1 MYTDNFEE
9 EILFIPARK
18 DGEACNHLK
27 IVTAFTDVERI
38 SSHLIKLFDGR
49 NKEYVSGIKVDIIL
63 GMTKGTGLTQ
73 KKHDKICSLIKRLN
87 SVSGMP
93 QISCNYIVEGKQVH
107 SKVYVWCRGRK
118 AIEAFNGSANYTMNA
133 FFVRREC
140 MDACNPK
147 EANHYFNS
155 LLPDTI
161 NCFDGQIKD
170 KVSFSSKK
178 NVEDDVAD
186 TNLENLSWE
195 NYRTIEPV
203 DTLEVSL
210 LKADGSDTGYGS
222 GVNWGIRKNGYKRNR
237 NQAYIP
243 YNVADHK
250 DGFFPDIN
258 ADGTYPVFKVV
269 TKECITYTN
278 RAAEELGKDV
288 DSNRVYFGTIHSFIN
303 DFIGSFFSHESI
315 LELYWEVYKN
325 QIVERIENV
334 SQNGN
339 WAESNMRYIEK
350 YGGLTPEIV
359 RSNITMISYNQAPF
373 NSLYRGALGHDDLIS
388 FTRLAVERFPVI
400 KKKISDKYQ
409 VVFIDEYQDTATDVL
424 QIFYSSM
431 IGKKSKLYLLGDK
444 MQQIYRN
451 YNGEFETYF
460 NIFNKSINLSVNYRT
475 TPKIVSIL
483 NKIYNDECYKQT
495 AYEKNKDENMDFLPE
510 VRIVTDIE
518 KNVSELMEQYKDSL
532 ILYLSNK
539 SRFYNI
545 GVGEL
550 YDAYSGMEKYS
561 FGKKYNAVDV
571 LTKEE
576 IRENDALLSFLF
588 TVNII
593 VDYFTK
599 EFYGEVFRIIR
610 KAGTYFNCE
619 KFIIRKHIDKHLV
632 KDKLDDIVALYNELS
647 TTVDDFLSLCV
658 EKKYIREEFY
668 SAVVEENDYQLVK
681 NVKVQEVKVLADYMS
696 DPKISTQHGVK
707 GESHDTVVFVADN
720 SRSNPVVHMSKFF
733 EMWSN
738 IDITLSEFD
747 AFYYIYSQMLN
758 QIENK
763 IGMKCSQLK
772 ADTYISVASIIDE
785 ELQAFTKKNETN
797 PYYVQLLKVKMDKY
811 FGKKNVTNVKECL
824 KEGTV
829 YGPLCAYRLF
839 YVGCSRAKRN
849 LVIMINK
856 KDIEGFEDKLRNKLM
871 ITGFNVL

>member
-1 MYTDNFEE
+1 MAD
-9 EILFIPARK
+9 A
-18 DGEACNHLK
+18 
-27 IVTAFTDVERI
+27 
-38 SSHLIKLFDGR
+38 
-49 NKEYVSGIKVDIIL
+49 
-63 GMTKGTGLTQ
+63 
-73 KKHDKICSLIKRLN
+73 
-87 SVSGMP
+87 
-93 QISCNYIVEGKQVH
+93 IVENLFLV
-107 SKVYVWCRGRK
+107 
-118 AIEAFNGSANYTMNA
+118 NA
-133 FFVRREC
+133 P
-140 MDACNPK
+140 A
-147 EANHYFNS
+147 
-155 LLPDTI
+155 
-161 NCFDGQIKD
+161 
-170 KVSFSSKK
+170 
-178 NVEDDVAD
+178 
-186 TNLENLSWE
+186 
-195 NYRTIEPV
+195 
-203 DTLEVSL
+203 
-210 LKADGSDTGYGS
+210 GS
-222 GVNWGIRKNGYKRNR
+222 GKTTWIRKNVRKYLLQNP
-237 NQAYIP
+237 ND
-243 YNVADHK
+243 NVL
-250 DGFFPDIN
+250 
-258 ADGTYPVFKVV
+258 
-269 TKECITYTN
+269 CITYTN

-797 PYYVQLLKVKMDKY
+797 PYYIQLLKVKMDKY

>member
-1 MYTDNFEE
+1 MAD
-9 EILFIPARK
+9 A
-18 DGEACNHLK
+18 
-27 IVTAFTDVERI
+27 
-38 SSHLIKLFDGR
+38 
-49 NKEYVSGIKVDIIL
+49 
-63 GMTKGTGLTQ
+63 
-73 KKHDKICSLIKRLN
+73 
-87 SVSGMP
+87 
-93 QISCNYIVEGKQVH
+93 IVENLFLV
-107 SKVYVWCRGRK
+107 
-118 AIEAFNGSANYTMNA
+118 NA
-133 FFVRREC
+133 P
-140 MDACNPK
+140 A
-147 EANHYFNS
+147 
-155 LLPDTI
+155 
-161 NCFDGQIKD
+161 
-170 KVSFSSKK
+170 
-178 NVEDDVAD
+178 
-186 TNLENLSWE
+186 
-195 NYRTIEPV
+195 
-203 DTLEVSL
+203 
-210 LKADGSDTGYGS
+210 GS
-222 GVNWGIRKNGYKRNR
+222 GKTTWIRKNVRKYLLQNP
-237 NQAYIP
+237 ND
-243 YNVADHK
+243 NVL
-250 DGFFPDIN
+250 
-258 ADGTYPVFKVV
+258 
-269 TKECITYTN
+269 CITYTN

-303 DFIGSFFSHESI
+303 DFIGSFFLHESI

-610 KAGTYFNCE
+610 KAGTYFNYE

-668 SAVVEENDYQLVK
+668 SAVVEENDYKLVK

-785 ELQAFTKKNETN
+785 ELQVFTKKNETN
-797 PYYVQLLKVKMDKY
+797 PYYIQLLKVKMDKY

>member
-1 MYTDNFEE
+1 MAD
-9 EILFIPARK
+9 A
-18 DGEACNHLK
+18 
-27 IVTAFTDVERI
+27 
-38 SSHLIKLFDGR
+38 
-49 NKEYVSGIKVDIIL
+49 
-63 GMTKGTGLTQ
+63 
-73 KKHDKICSLIKRLN
+73 
-87 SVSGMP
+87 
-93 QISCNYIVEGKQVH
+93 IVENLFLV
-107 SKVYVWCRGRK
+107 
-118 AIEAFNGSANYTMNA
+118 NA
-133 FFVRREC
+133 P
-140 MDACNPK
+140 A
-147 EANHYFNS
+147 
-155 LLPDTI
+155 
-161 NCFDGQIKD
+161 
-170 KVSFSSKK
+170 
-178 NVEDDVAD
+178 
-186 TNLENLSWE
+186 
-195 NYRTIEPV
+195 
-203 DTLEVSL
+203 
-210 LKADGSDTGYGS
+210 GS
-222 GVNWGIRKNGYKRNR
+222 GKTTWIRKNVSKYLLQNP
-237 NQAYIP
+237 ND
-243 YNVADHK
+243 NVL
-250 DGFFPDIN
+250 
-258 ADGTYPVFKVV
+258 
-269 TKECITYTN
+269 CITYTN

-315 LELYWEVYKN
+315 LKLYWEVYKN
-325 QIVERIENV
+325 QIVERIENF

-550 YDAYSGMEKYS
+550 YDAYSRMEKYS

-797 PYYVQLLKVKMDKY
+797 PYYIQLLKVKMDKY

>member
-1 MYTDNFEE
+1 MAD
-9 EILFIPARK
+9 A
-18 DGEACNHLK
+18 
-27 IVTAFTDVERI
+27 
-38 SSHLIKLFDGR
+38 
-49 NKEYVSGIKVDIIL
+49 
-63 GMTKGTGLTQ
+63 
-73 KKHDKICSLIKRLN
+73 
-87 SVSGMP
+87 
-93 QISCNYIVEGKQVH
+93 IVENLFLV
-107 SKVYVWCRGRK
+107 
-118 AIEAFNGSANYTMNA
+118 NA
-133 FFVRREC
+133 P
-140 MDACNPK
+140 A
-147 EANHYFNS
+147 
-155 LLPDTI
+155 
-161 NCFDGQIKD
+161 
-170 KVSFSSKK
+170 
-178 NVEDDVAD
+178 
-186 TNLENLSWE
+186 
-195 NYRTIEPV
+195 
-203 DTLEVSL
+203 
-210 LKADGSDTGYGS
+210 GS
-222 GVNWGIRKNGYKRNR
+222 GKTTWIRKNVRKYLLQNP
-237 NQAYIP
+237 ND
-243 YNVADHK
+243 NVL
-250 DGFFPDIN
+250 
-258 ADGTYPVFKVV
+258 
-269 TKECITYTN
+269 CITYTN
-278 RAAEELGKDV
+278 RAAEELGKNV

-325 QIVERIENV
+325 QIVERIENI

-350 YGGLTPEIV
+350 YGGLTPQIV

-451 YNGEFETYF
+451 YNGGFETYF

-610 KAGTYFNCE
+610 KAGTYFNYE

-668 SAVVEENDYQLVK
+668 SAVVEENDYKLVK

-797 PYYVQLLKVKMDKY
+797 PYYIQLLKVKMDKY

>member
-1 MYTDNFEE
+1 MAD
-9 EILFIPARK
+9 A
-18 DGEACNHLK
+18 
-27 IVTAFTDVERI
+27 
-38 SSHLIKLFDGR
+38 
-49 NKEYVSGIKVDIIL
+49 
-63 GMTKGTGLTQ
+63 
-73 KKHDKICSLIKRLN
+73 
-87 SVSGMP
+87 
-93 QISCNYIVEGKQVH
+93 IVENLFLV
-107 SKVYVWCRGRK
+107 
-118 AIEAFNGSANYTMNA
+118 NA
-133 FFVRREC
+133 P
-140 MDACNPK
+140 A
-147 EANHYFNS
+147 
-155 LLPDTI
+155 
-161 NCFDGQIKD
+161 
-170 KVSFSSKK
+170 
-178 NVEDDVAD
+178 
-186 TNLENLSWE
+186 
-195 NYRTIEPV
+195 
-203 DTLEVSL
+203 
-210 LKADGSDTGYGS
+210 GS
-222 GVNWGIRKNGYKRNR
+222 GKTTWIRKNVRKYLLQNP
-237 NQAYIP
+237 ND
-243 YNVADHK
+243 NVL
-250 DGFFPDIN
+250 
-258 ADGTYPVFKVV
+258 
-269 TKECITYTN
+269 CITYTN

-325 QIVERIENV
+325 QIVERIENI

-619 KFIIRKHIDKHLV
+619 KFSIRKHIDKHLV

-668 SAVVEENDYQLVK
+668 SAVVEETDYQLVK

-707 GESHDTVVFVADN
+707 GESHDTVVFIADN

-797 PYYVQLLKVKMDKY
+797 PYYIQLLKVKMDKY

>member
-1 MYTDNFEE
+1 MAD
-9 EILFIPARK
+9 A
-18 DGEACNHLK
+18 
-27 IVTAFTDVERI
+27 
-38 SSHLIKLFDGR
+38 
-49 NKEYVSGIKVDIIL
+49 
-63 GMTKGTGLTQ
+63 
-73 KKHDKICSLIKRLN
+73 
-87 SVSGMP
+87 
-93 QISCNYIVEGKQVH
+93 IVENLFLV
-107 SKVYVWCRGRK
+107 
-118 AIEAFNGSANYTMNA
+118 NA
-133 FFVRREC
+133 P
-140 MDACNPK
+140 A
-147 EANHYFNS
+147 
-155 LLPDTI
+155 
-161 NCFDGQIKD
+161 
-170 KVSFSSKK
+170 
-178 NVEDDVAD
+178 
-186 TNLENLSWE
+186 
-195 NYRTIEPV
+195 
-203 DTLEVSL
+203 
-210 LKADGSDTGYGS
+210 GS
-222 GVNWGIRKNGYKRNR
+222 GKTTWIRKNVRKYLLQNP
-237 NQAYIP
+237 ND
-243 YNVADHK
+243 NVL
-250 DGFFPDIN
+250 
-258 ADGTYPVFKVV
+258 
-269 TKECITYTN
+269 CITYTN

-325 QIVERIENV
+325 QIVERIENI

-409 VVFIDEYQDTATDVL
+409 VVFIDEYQDAATDVL

-495 AYEKNKDENMDFLPE
+495 AYEKNRDENMDFLPE

-619 KFIIRKHIDKHLV
+619 KFSIRKHIDKHLV

-772 ADTYISVASIIDE
+772 ADTYISVVSTIDE

-797 PYYVQLLKVKMDKY
+797 PYYIQLLKVKMDKY

>member
-1 MYTDNFEE
+1 MAD
-9 EILFIPARK
+9 A
-18 DGEACNHLK
+18 
-27 IVTAFTDVERI
+27 
-38 SSHLIKLFDGR
+38 
-49 NKEYVSGIKVDIIL
+49 
-63 GMTKGTGLTQ
+63 
-73 KKHDKICSLIKRLN
+73 
-87 SVSGMP
+87 
-93 QISCNYIVEGKQVH
+93 IVENLFLV
-107 SKVYVWCRGRK
+107 
-118 AIEAFNGSANYTMNA
+118 NA
-133 FFVRREC
+133 P
-140 MDACNPK
+140 A
-147 EANHYFNS
+147 
-155 LLPDTI
+155 
-161 NCFDGQIKD
+161 
-170 KVSFSSKK
+170 
-178 NVEDDVAD
+178 
-186 TNLENLSWE
+186 
-195 NYRTIEPV
+195 
-203 DTLEVSL
+203 
-210 LKADGSDTGYGS
+210 GS
-222 GVNWGIRKNGYKRNR
+222 GKTTWIRKNVRKYLLQNP
-237 NQAYIP
+237 ND
-243 YNVADHK
+243 NVL
-250 DGFFPDIN
+250 
-258 ADGTYPVFKVV
+258 
-269 TKECITYTN
+269 CITYTN

-325 QIVERIENV
+325 QIVERIENI

-409 VVFIDEYQDTATDVL
+409 VVFIDEYQDAATDVL

-495 AYEKNKDENMDFLPE
+495 AYEKNKDENMEFLPE

-647 TTVDDFLSLCV
+647 TTVDDFLSLCA

-733 EMWSN
+733 EMWCN

-797 PYYVQLLKVKMDKY
+797 PYYIQLLKVKIDKY

-871 ITGFNVL
+871 TTGFNVL

>member
-1 MYTDNFEE
+1 MAD
-9 EILFIPARK
+9 A
-18 DGEACNHLK
+18 
-27 IVTAFTDVERI
+27 
-38 SSHLIKLFDGR
+38 
-49 NKEYVSGIKVDIIL
+49 
-63 GMTKGTGLTQ
+63 
-73 KKHDKICSLIKRLN
+73 
-87 SVSGMP
+87 
-93 QISCNYIVEGKQVH
+93 IVENLFLV
-107 SKVYVWCRGRK
+107 
-118 AIEAFNGSANYTMNA
+118 NA
-133 FFVRREC
+133 P
-140 MDACNPK
+140 A
-147 EANHYFNS
+147 
-155 LLPDTI
+155 
-161 NCFDGQIKD
+161 
-170 KVSFSSKK
+170 
-178 NVEDDVAD
+178 
-186 TNLENLSWE
+186 
-195 NYRTIEPV
+195 
-203 DTLEVSL
+203 
-210 LKADGSDTGYGS
+210 GS
-222 GVNWGIRKNGYKRNR
+222 GKTTWIRKNVRKYLLQNP
-237 NQAYIP
+237 ND
-243 YNVADHK
+243 NVL
-250 DGFFPDIN
+250 
-258 ADGTYPVFKVV
+258 
-269 TKECITYTN
+269 CITYTN

-325 QIVERIENV
+325 QIVERIENI

-495 AYEKNKDENMDFLPE
+495 AYEKNRDENMDFLPE

-619 KFIIRKHIDKHLV
+619 KFSIRKHIDKHLV

-733 EMWSN
+733 EMWCN

-797 PYYVQLLKVKMDKY
+797 PYYIQLLKVKIDKY

-871 ITGFNVL
+871 TTGFNVL

>member
-1 MYTDNFEE
+1 MAD
-9 EILFIPARK
+9 A
-18 DGEACNHLK
+18 
-27 IVTAFTDVERI
+27 
-38 SSHLIKLFDGR
+38 
-49 NKEYVSGIKVDIIL
+49 
-63 GMTKGTGLTQ
+63 
-73 KKHDKICSLIKRLN
+73 
-87 SVSGMP
+87 
-93 QISCNYIVEGKQVH
+93 IVENLFLV
-107 SKVYVWCRGRK
+107 
-118 AIEAFNGSANYTMNA
+118 NA
-133 FFVRREC
+133 P
-140 MDACNPK
+140 A
-147 EANHYFNS
+147 
-155 LLPDTI
+155 
-161 NCFDGQIKD
+161 
-170 KVSFSSKK
+170 
-178 NVEDDVAD
+178 
-186 TNLENLSWE
+186 
-195 NYRTIEPV
+195 
-203 DTLEVSL
+203 
-210 LKADGSDTGYGS
+210 GS
-222 GVNWGIRKNGYKRNR
+222 GKTTWIRKNVRKYLLQNP
-237 NQAYIP
+237 ND
-243 YNVADHK
+243 NVL
-250 DGFFPDIN
+250 
-258 ADGTYPVFKVV
+258 
-269 TKECITYTN
+269 CITYTN

-359 RSNITMISYNQAPF
+359 HSNITMISYNQAPF

-797 PYYVQLLKVKMDKY
+797 PYYIQLLKVKMDKY

>member
-1 MYTDNFEE
+1 MAD
-9 EILFIPARK
+9 A
-18 DGEACNHLK
+18 
-27 IVTAFTDVERI
+27 
-38 SSHLIKLFDGR
+38 
-49 NKEYVSGIKVDIIL
+49 
-63 GMTKGTGLTQ
+63 
-73 KKHDKICSLIKRLN
+73 
-87 SVSGMP
+87 
-93 QISCNYIVEGKQVH
+93 IVENLFLV
-107 SKVYVWCRGRK
+107 
-118 AIEAFNGSANYTMNA
+118 NA
-133 FFVRREC
+133 P
-140 MDACNPK
+140 A
-147 EANHYFNS
+147 
-155 LLPDTI
+155 
-161 NCFDGQIKD
+161 
-170 KVSFSSKK
+170 
-178 NVEDDVAD
+178 
-186 TNLENLSWE
+186 
-195 NYRTIEPV
+195 
-203 DTLEVSL
+203 
-210 LKADGSDTGYGS
+210 GS
-222 GVNWGIRKNGYKRNR
+222 GKTTWIRKNVRKYLLQNP
-237 NQAYIP
+237 ND
-243 YNVADHK
+243 NVL
-250 DGFFPDIN
+250 
-258 ADGTYPVFKVV
+258 
-269 TKECITYTN
+269 CITYTN

-325 QIVERIENV
+325 QIVERIENI

-647 TTVDDFLSLCV
+647 TTVDDFLSLCA

-681 NVKVQEVKVLADYMS
+681 NVKLQEVKVLADYMS

-797 PYYVQLLKVKMDKY
+797 SYYIQLLKVKMDKY

>member
-1 MYTDNFEE
+1 MAD
-9 EILFIPARK
+9 A
-18 DGEACNHLK
+18 
-27 IVTAFTDVERI
+27 
-38 SSHLIKLFDGR
+38 
-49 NKEYVSGIKVDIIL
+49 
-63 GMTKGTGLTQ
+63 
-73 KKHDKICSLIKRLN
+73 
-87 SVSGMP
+87 
-93 QISCNYIVEGKQVH
+93 IVENLFLV
-107 SKVYVWCRGRK
+107 
-118 AIEAFNGSANYTMNA
+118 NA
-133 FFVRREC
+133 P
-140 MDACNPK
+140 A
-147 EANHYFNS
+147 
-155 LLPDTI
+155 
-161 NCFDGQIKD
+161 
-170 KVSFSSKK
+170 
-178 NVEDDVAD
+178 
-186 TNLENLSWE
+186 
-195 NYRTIEPV
+195 
-203 DTLEVSL
+203 
-210 LKADGSDTGYGS
+210 GS
-222 GVNWGIRKNGYKRNR
+222 GKTTWIRKNVRKYLLQNP
-237 NQAYIP
+237 ND
-243 YNVADHK
+243 NVL
-250 DGFFPDIN
+250 
-258 ADGTYPVFKVV
+258 
-269 TKECITYTN
+269 CITYTN

-325 QIVERIENV
+325 QIVERIENI

-388 FTRLAVERFPVI
+388 FTRLAIERFPVI

-619 KFIIRKHIDKHLV
+619 KFSIRKHIDKRLV

-797 PYYVQLLKVKMDKY
+797 PYYIQLLKVKMDKY

>member
-1 MYTDNFEE
+1 MAD
-9 EILFIPARK
+9 A
-18 DGEACNHLK
+18 
-27 IVTAFTDVERI
+27 
-38 SSHLIKLFDGR
+38 
-49 NKEYVSGIKVDIIL
+49 
-63 GMTKGTGLTQ
+63 
-73 KKHDKICSLIKRLN
+73 
-87 SVSGMP
+87 
-93 QISCNYIVEGKQVH
+93 IVENLFLV
-107 SKVYVWCRGRK
+107 
-118 AIEAFNGSANYTMNA
+118 NA
-133 FFVRREC
+133 P
-140 MDACNPK
+140 A
-147 EANHYFNS
+147 
-155 LLPDTI
+155 
-161 NCFDGQIKD
+161 
-170 KVSFSSKK
+170 
-178 NVEDDVAD
+178 
-186 TNLENLSWE
+186 
-195 NYRTIEPV
+195 
-203 DTLEVSL
+203 
-210 LKADGSDTGYGS
+210 GS
-222 GVNWGIRKNGYKRNR
+222 GKTTWIRKNVRKYLLQN
-237 NQAYIP
+237 P
-243 YNVADHK
+243 TDNVL
-250 DGFFPDIN
+250 
-258 ADGTYPVFKVV
+258 
-269 TKECITYTN
+269 CITYTN

-325 QIVERIENV
+325 QIVERIENI

-388 FTRLAVERFPVI
+388 FTRLAVERIPVI

-619 KFIIRKHIDKHLV
+619 KFSIRKHIDKRLV

-668 SAVVEENDYQLVK
+668 SAVIEENDYQLVK

-797 PYYVQLLKVKMDKY
+797 PYYIQLLKVKMDKY

>member
-1 MYTDNFEE
+1 MAD
-9 EILFIPARK
+9 A
-18 DGEACNHLK
+18 
-27 IVTAFTDVERI
+27 
-38 SSHLIKLFDGR
+38 
-49 NKEYVSGIKVDIIL
+49 
-63 GMTKGTGLTQ
+63 
-73 KKHDKICSLIKRLN
+73 
-87 SVSGMP
+87 
-93 QISCNYIVEGKQVH
+93 IVENLFLV
-107 SKVYVWCRGRK
+107 
-118 AIEAFNGSANYTMNA
+118 NA
-133 FFVRREC
+133 P
-140 MDACNPK
+140 A
-147 EANHYFNS
+147 
-155 LLPDTI
+155 
-161 NCFDGQIKD
+161 
-170 KVSFSSKK
+170 
-178 NVEDDVAD
+178 
-186 TNLENLSWE
+186 
-195 NYRTIEPV
+195 
-203 DTLEVSL
+203 
-210 LKADGSDTGYGS
+210 GS
-222 GVNWGIRKNGYKRNR
+222 GKTTWIRKNVRKYLLQNP
-237 NQAYIP
+237 ND
-243 YNVADHK
+243 NVL
-250 DGFFPDIN
+250 
-258 ADGTYPVFKVV
+258 
-269 TKECITYTN
+269 CITYTN

-373 NSLYRGALGHDDLIS
+373 NALYRGALGHDDLIS

-409 VVFIDEYQDTATDVL
+409 VIFIDEYQDTATDVL

-619 KFIIRKHIDKHLV
+619 KFSIRKHIDKHLV

-797 PYYVQLLKVKMDKY
+797 PYYIQLLKVKMDKY

>member
-1 MYTDNFEE
+1 MAD
-9 EILFIPARK
+9 A
-18 DGEACNHLK
+18 
-27 IVTAFTDVERI
+27 
-38 SSHLIKLFDGR
+38 
-49 NKEYVSGIKVDIIL
+49 
-63 GMTKGTGLTQ
+63 
-73 KKHDKICSLIKRLN
+73 
-87 SVSGMP
+87 
-93 QISCNYIVEGKQVH
+93 IVENLFLV
-107 SKVYVWCRGRK
+107 
-118 AIEAFNGSANYTMNA
+118 NA
-133 FFVRREC
+133 P
-140 MDACNPK
+140 A
-147 EANHYFNS
+147 
-155 LLPDTI
+155 
-161 NCFDGQIKD
+161 
-170 KVSFSSKK
+170 
-178 NVEDDVAD
+178 
-186 TNLENLSWE
+186 
-195 NYRTIEPV
+195 
-203 DTLEVSL
+203 
-210 LKADGSDTGYGS
+210 GS
-222 GVNWGIRKNGYKRNR
+222 GKTTWIRKNVRKYLLQNP
-237 NQAYIP
+237 ND
-243 YNVADHK
+243 NVL
-250 DGFFPDIN
+250 
-258 ADGTYPVFKVV
+258 
-269 TKECITYTN
+269 CITYTN

-325 QIVERIENV
+325 QIVERIENI

-475 TPKIVSIL
+475 IPKIVSIL

-495 AYEKNKDENMDFLPE
+495 AYEKNRDENMDFLPE

-619 KFIIRKHIDKHLV
+619 KFSIRKHIDKHLV

-772 ADTYISVASIIDE
+772 ADTYISVVSTIDE

-797 PYYVQLLKVKMDKY
+797 PYYIQLLKVKMDKY

>member
-1 MYTDNFEE
+1 MAD
-9 EILFIPARK
+9 A
-18 DGEACNHLK
+18 
-27 IVTAFTDVERI
+27 
-38 SSHLIKLFDGR
+38 
-49 NKEYVSGIKVDIIL
+49 
-63 GMTKGTGLTQ
+63 
-73 KKHDKICSLIKRLN
+73 
-87 SVSGMP
+87 
-93 QISCNYIVEGKQVH
+93 IVENLFLV
-107 SKVYVWCRGRK
+107 
-118 AIEAFNGSANYTMNA
+118 NA
-133 FFVRREC
+133 P
-140 MDACNPK
+140 A
-147 EANHYFNS
+147 
-155 LLPDTI
+155 
-161 NCFDGQIKD
+161 
-170 KVSFSSKK
+170 
-178 NVEDDVAD
+178 
-186 TNLENLSWE
+186 
-195 NYRTIEPV
+195 
-203 DTLEVSL
+203 
-210 LKADGSDTGYGS
+210 GS
-222 GVNWGIRKNGYKRNR
+222 GKTTWIRKNVRKYLLQNP
-237 NQAYIP
+237 ND
-243 YNVADHK
+243 NVL
-250 DGFFPDIN
+250 
-258 ADGTYPVFKVV
+258 
-269 TKECITYTN
+269 CITYTN

-315 LELYWEVYKN
+315 LKLYWEVYKN

-495 AYEKNKDENMDFLPE
+495 PYEKNKDEDMDFLPE

-593 VDYFTK
+593 VDYITK
-599 EFYGEVFRIIR
+599 ELYGEVFRIIR

-632 KDKLDDIVALYNELS
+632 KDKLDDIVAVYNELT

-758 QIENK
+758 KIENK

-772 ADTYISVASIIDE
+772 ADTYISVAGIIDE
-785 ELQAFTKKNETN
+785 ELQVFIKKNETN
-797 PYYVQLLKVKMDKY
+797 PYYIQLLKVKMDKY

-824 KEGTV
+824 KDGTV

>member
-1 MYTDNFEE
+1 MAD
-9 EILFIPARK
+9 A
-18 DGEACNHLK
+18 
-27 IVTAFTDVERI
+27 
-38 SSHLIKLFDGR
+38 
-49 NKEYVSGIKVDIIL
+49 
-63 GMTKGTGLTQ
+63 
-73 KKHDKICSLIKRLN
+73 
-87 SVSGMP
+87 
-93 QISCNYIVEGKQVH
+93 IVENLFLV
-107 SKVYVWCRGRK
+107 
-118 AIEAFNGSANYTMNA
+118 NA
-133 FFVRREC
+133 P
-140 MDACNPK
+140 A
-147 EANHYFNS
+147 
-155 LLPDTI
+155 
-161 NCFDGQIKD
+161 
-170 KVSFSSKK
+170 
-178 NVEDDVAD
+178 
-186 TNLENLSWE
+186 
-195 NYRTIEPV
+195 
-203 DTLEVSL
+203 
-210 LKADGSDTGYGS
+210 GS
-222 GVNWGIRKNGYKRNR
+222 GKTTWIRKNVRKYLLQNP
-237 NQAYIP
+237 ND
-243 YNVADHK
+243 NVL
-250 DGFFPDIN
+250 
-258 ADGTYPVFKVV
+258 
-269 TKECITYTN
+269 CITYTN

-460 NIFNKSINLSVNYRT
+460 NIFNKSINLLVNYRT

-539 SRFYNI
+539 SRFFNI

-610 KAGTYFNCE
+610 KAGTYFNYE

-797 PYYVQLLKVKMDKY
+797 PYYIQLLKVKMDKY

>member
-1 MYTDNFEE
+1 MAD
-9 EILFIPARK
+9 A
-18 DGEACNHLK
+18 
-27 IVTAFTDVERI
+27 
-38 SSHLIKLFDGR
+38 
-49 NKEYVSGIKVDIIL
+49 
-63 GMTKGTGLTQ
+63 
-73 KKHDKICSLIKRLN
+73 
-87 SVSGMP
+87 
-93 QISCNYIVEGKQVH
+93 IVENLFLV
-107 SKVYVWCRGRK
+107 
-118 AIEAFNGSANYTMNA
+118 NA
-133 FFVRREC
+133 P
-140 MDACNPK
+140 A
-147 EANHYFNS
+147 
-155 LLPDTI
+155 
-161 NCFDGQIKD
+161 
-170 KVSFSSKK
+170 
-178 NVEDDVAD
+178 
-186 TNLENLSWE
+186 
-195 NYRTIEPV
+195 
-203 DTLEVSL
+203 
-210 LKADGSDTGYGS
+210 GS
-222 GVNWGIRKNGYKRNR
+222 GKTTWIRKNVRKYLLQNP
-237 NQAYIP
+237 ND
-243 YNVADHK
+243 NVL
-250 DGFFPDIN
+250 
-258 ADGTYPVFKVV
+258 
-269 TKECITYTN
+269 CITYTN

-325 QIVERIENV
+325 QIVERIENI

-359 RSNITMISYNQAPF
+359 RYNITMISYNQAPF

-451 YNGEFETYF
+451 YNGGFETYF

-647 TTVDDFLSLCV
+647 TTVDDFLSLCA

-797 PYYVQLLKVKMDKY
+797 PYYIQLLKVKMDKY